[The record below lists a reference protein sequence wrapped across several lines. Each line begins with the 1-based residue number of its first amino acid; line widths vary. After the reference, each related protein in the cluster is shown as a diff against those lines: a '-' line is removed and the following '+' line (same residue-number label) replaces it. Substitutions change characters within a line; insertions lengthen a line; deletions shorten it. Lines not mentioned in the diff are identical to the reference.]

1 MYSANIRMVVAS
13 ADDST
18 DLHKLANMA
27 DKVEVATPTVAALSG
42 DRPTRTDV
50 SEMELLR
57 EEVARLADLVST
69 LQLDLVVEIHPDHAV
84 LTVQPHRFP
93 RPRTH
98 SVGIMQGL
106 VKRPRNARKLLQGQ
120 SLAVTGATGPNCSRL
135 FHVHDANTHMR
146 FLVDTGS
153 EVSVLPP
160 SSTDRQQPDKLSLT
174 SVNNTLIATYGKRS
188 LTINLGLRTITALDF
203 HHC

>member
-1 MYSANIRMVVAS
+1 MVVAS

-42 DRPTRTDV
+42 DRPDRTDV

-84 LTVQPHRFP
+84 LNSPTPSISPSTDSLCWYHARFGEEAQKCKETSP
-93 RPRTH
+93 RPDTSGDRCYRPELQSPFSRTRCQLTH
-98 SVGIMQGL
+98 VL
-106 VKRPRNARKLLQGQ
+106 
-120 SLAVTGATGPNCSRL
+120 SR
-135 FHVHDANTHMR
+135 
-146 FLVDTGS
+146 
-153 EVSVLPP
+153 
-160 SSTDRQQPDKLSLT
+160 
-174 SVNNTLIATYGKRS
+174 
-188 LTINLGLRTITALDF
+188 
-203 HHC
+203 

>member
-84 LTVQPHRFP
+84 LIVQPH
-93 RPRTH
+93 
-98 SVGIMQGL
+98 
-106 VKRPRNARKLLQGQ
+106 
-120 SLAVTGATGPNCSRL
+120 
-135 FHVHDANTHMR
+135 
-146 FLVDTGS
+146 
-153 EVSVLPP
+153 
-160 SSTDRQQPDKLSLT
+160 
-174 SVNNTLIATYGKRS
+174 
-188 LTINLGLRTITALDF
+188 
-203 HHC
+203 